1 MKAFGFESGK
11 KAFHDRVVVW
21 IGFAARETPLFIQ
34 FVPCPDHGS
43 GRATRVQK
51 RLKLGAGV
59 LNAAIGMMEQPGS
72 EWLIEAGFFPRSTD

>member
-1 MKAFGFESGK
+1 LILKAFGFESGK
-11 KAFHDRVVVW
+11 KTFHDWVVVW
-21 IGFAARETPLFIQ
+21 IGFAA
-34 FVPCPDHGS
+34 HGS

-72 EWLIEAGFFPRSTD
+72 DWLIEAGFFPRSTD